1 MIMSLMLDDAID
13 LLRQMIATPSV
24 SRDEAAVATLISDR
38 LDSWGLQ
45 PMRYGNNIV
54 ARCTRWNSER
64 PTLMLNAHIDT
75 VRPAASYTLDPYT
88 PIIRD
93 GRLYGLGSND
103 DGASVVALA
112 SVFRALRDLDLPY
125 NLLLA
130 LSAEEE
136 VGGEGG
142 MRMLLPAL
150 AREEIRIDAALVG
163 EPTGMQ
169 PAIAERGLIVLDCVT
184 HGVAGHAA
192 RNEGI
197 NAIYRAMD
205 DISRLRDFRF
215 DRVSDILGP
224 VKVSITQIEAGK
236 QHNTVPDTCRWVV
249 DVRTTDAYSNEETSR
264 LLREALSEHTE
275 AAHRST
281 RVQASVIDCSHPLVE
296 GAVSLGRKPFV
307 SPTTSDMSLMHGIP
321 SLKMGPGDSSRS
333 HRADEYIVI
342 SEIAEAIDLYT
353 SLLTNLTL

>member
-1 MIMSLMLDDAID
+1 MLDDAID
-13 LLRQMIATPSV
+13 LLQQMIATPSV
-24 SRDEAAVATLISDR
+24 SRDEAAVATLIYDR
-38 LDSWGLQ
+38 FVAWGLQ
-45 PMRYGNNIV
+45 PVRYGNNIV
-54 ARCTRWNSER
+54 AKTSTWEADR

-75 VRPAASYTLDPYT
+75 VRPAASYTIDPYT
-88 PIIRD
+88 PLLRD

-103 DGASVVALA
+103 DGASVVALTSA
-112 SVFRALRDLDLPY
+112 FRSLRTRHLPY

-150 AREEIRIDAALVG
+150 AQEGIRIDAALVG

-205 DISRLRDFRF
+205 DINRLRDFRF
-215 DRVSDILGP
+215 DRTSEILGP

-264 LLREALSEHTE
+264 LLCEALSPHTE

-281 RVQASVIDCSHPLVE
+281 RVQASVIADSHPLVK
-296 GAVSLGRKPFV
+296 GAVALGRTPFV

-333 HRADEYIVI
+333 HRADEYILI

-353 SLLTNLTL
+353 TLLSNLTL

>member
-1 MIMSLMLDDAID
+1 MLDDAID
-13 LLRQMIATPSV
+13 LLQQMIATPSV
-24 SRDEAAVATLISDR
+24 SRDEAAVATLIYDR
-38 LDSWGLQ
+38 FVAWGLQ
-45 PMRYGNNIV
+45 PVRYGNNIV
-54 ARCTRWNSER
+54 AKTSTWEADR

-75 VRPAASYTLDPYT
+75 VRPAASYTIDPYT
-88 PIIRD
+88 PLLRD

-103 DGASVVALA
+103 DGASVVALTSA
-112 SVFRALRDLDLPY
+112 FRSLRTRHLPY

-150 AREEIRIDAALVG
+150 AQEGIRIDAALVG

-205 DISRLRDFRF
+205 DINRLRDFRF
-215 DRVSDILGP
+215 DRTSEILGP

-264 LLREALSEHTE
+264 LLCEALSPHTE

-281 RVQASVIDCSHPLVE
+281 RVQASVIADSHPLVK
-296 GAVSLGRKPFV
+296 GAVALGRTPFV
-307 SPTTSDMSLMHGIP
+307 SPPTADMSLMHGIP

-333 HRADEYIVI
+333 HRADEYILI

-353 SLLTNLTL
+353 TLLSNLTL